1 MMREMMREG
10 QTMRRM
16 MRVLVVGIVLAA
28 AAGQSV
34 RSQEV
39 GKDMPG
45 PFPVFVVTGEVP
57 KPSPE
62 GLLPSERQNHGD
74 YGRVGKYHDFVTRF
88 GLDPTVAIISRQP
101 PPAVDQPLG
110 KLIQTL
116 DQAVEKNK
124 LAKLH
129 GWVAFLGIKDDYLKD
144 ESRSAQIKAIDA
156 FSKALDLKHVPLAID
171 LQDSPRT
178 RAYAIAPD
186 TAVTV
191 IIYNN
196 HRIAGRWDFTA
207 DKPLDDAAI
216 ATINGEV
223 AKLVAPKK

>member
-1 MMREMMREG
+1 
-10 QTMRRM
+10 MRRM
-16 MRVLVVGIVLAA
+16 MSVLVVGIVLTIAS
-28 AAGQSV
+28 GQTV

-45 PFPVFVVTGEVP
+45 PFRVFVVTGEEP
-57 KPSPE
+57 KPSSE

-74 YGRVGKYHDFVTRF
+74 YGRIGKYHDFVTRF

-101 PPAVDQPLG
+101 PPAIDQPLG

-129 GWVAFLGIKDDYLKD
+129 GWVAFLGLKDDYLKD

-156 FSKALDLKHVPLAID
+156 FSKALNLKTCAVSRRLA
-171 LQDSPRT
+171 
-178 RAYAIAPD
+178 
-186 TAVTV
+186 
-191 IIYNN
+191 
-196 HRIAGRWDFTA
+196 G
-207 DKPLDDAAI
+207 
-216 ATINGEV
+216 
-223 AKLVAPKK
+223 